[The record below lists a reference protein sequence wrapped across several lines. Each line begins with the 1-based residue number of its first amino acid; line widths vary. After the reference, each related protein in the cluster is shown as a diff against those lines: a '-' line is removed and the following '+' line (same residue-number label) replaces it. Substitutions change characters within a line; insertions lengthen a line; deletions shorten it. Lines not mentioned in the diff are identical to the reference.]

1 MASLAALVD
10 WITHASGSMED
21 AGSAVRIEADD
32 DFKVRAL
39 PNEDIGLWIRPIDN
53 SRVMTQAD
61 PRATE
66 ACWKSIGASLLAVS
80 LLVGVLLPVAYNL
93 LAGYQINTLNA
104 ERQVLLDERAILEQE
119 ESALLSP
126 ERLTVLAQ
134 TKDFVDPAPE
144 HMVPLSPVAN
154 GELAMNR

>member
-10 WITHASGSMED
+10 WITHVSG
-21 AGSAVRIEADD
+21 AGEEAQTTALIEADD
-32 DFKVRAL
+32 DFRVRAL
-39 PNEDIGLWIRPIDN
+39 PNEGIGLWIRPIDN
-53 SRVMTQAD
+53 SRVMQKAD
-61 PRATE
+61 PRATG

-93 LAGYQINTLNA
+93 LAGYQINALNA
-104 ERQVLLDERAILEQE
+104 EKQALLDERAILEQQ

-126 ERLTVLAQ
+126 ARLTVLAQ
-134 TKDFVDPAPE
+134 TQQLVDPAPE
-144 HMVPLSPVAN
+144 HMVPLSPVAG